1 VNLLFFELNESD
13 DFPSTS
19 KEHLNNNLFLEAEDE
34 ETGLD
39 TDIDLGTGN
48 HNANAGG
55 EDGDSPSTETGETD
69 SGTNTDASSE
79 GTGEEG
85 VPNLDTDPNTMMD
98 GDGAEAGDEGTGQ
111 EGLDPNAQTGTP
123 DVDKGKKIVLFKN
136 YKSVYDLSNT
146 FLEKVANFKEVS
158 ETDEVKKNNIETIE
172 FIEEKLEKLKENLKL
187 MLTDKYST
195 MDYEKLKTI
204 FVHIKSEVNL
214 LLNLF
219 NKISNTKL

>member
-1 VNLLFFELNESD
+1 MNLLFFDLNESD
-13 DFPSTS
+13 DFLPTS
-19 KEHLNNNLFLEAEDE
+19 KKHLNNNLFLEAEDE

-48 HNANAGG
+48 HNNGTDGEGEQTDASTTETDEAGG
-55 EDGDSPSTETGETD
+55 EGEATTDDTG
-69 SGTNTDASSE
+69 
-79 GTGEEG
+79 GEEG
-85 VPNLDTDPNTMMD
+85 TPNLDTDPNTMMD
-98 GDGAEAGDEGTGQ
+98 GESSEDGTEGSGQ
-111 EGLDPNAQTGTP
+111 EGLDPNAQEDTT
-123 DVDKGKKIVLFKN
+123 DVDKGRKIVLFKN
-136 YKSVYDLSNT
+136 YKSIYDLSNT

-172 FIEEKLEKLKENLKL
+172 FIEEKLDNLKNNLKL

-219 NKISNTKL
+219 NKISNTK